1 MTAARTAEDM
11 TIWPPVRREA
21 DARGRVNR
29 EADVAGIGERGT
41 PAMQADS
48 KPHVDPA
55 RPRGGVHRPLDR
67 QRGLERCRGAFEYR
81 EDVVPAGGRLA
92 TTGRPHR
99 GAHQAADIAEQGRVS
114 IVETPE
120 QLS

>member
-1 MTAARTAEDM
+1 
-11 TIWPPVRREA
+11 
-21 DARGRVNR
+21 
-29 EADVAGIGERGT
+29 
-41 PAMQADS
+41 MQADS

-55 RPRGGVHRPLDR
+55 GPSAGVHRPLDR
-67 QRGLERCRGAFEYR
+67 QRGVERCRGAFEHR
-81 EDVVPAGGRLA
+81 EDVIPPGGRLA

-99 GAHQAADIAEQGRVS
+99 GAHQTADIAEQGRVS